1 MKLDVV
7 PEKLGSPINYAV
19 LLLIGAIVVI
29 FHIVV
34 NISEDSDALIYGFS
48 MIIPA
53 TVSVFAF
60 TFAPWLNR

>member
-1 MKLDVV
+1 MKIDVI
-7 PEKLGSPINYAV
+7 PEKLGSPINYSV

-34 NISEDSDALIYGFS
+34 NISKDSDTLVYGFS

-53 TVSVFAF
+53 TVSVLDFF
-60 TFAPWLNR
+60 KLL

>member
-1 MKLDVV
+1 MKIDVI
-7 PEKLGSPINYAV
+7 PEKLGSPINYSV

-34 NISEDSDALIYGFS
+34 NISKDSDALVYGFS

-53 TVSVFAF
+53 TVSVLDFF
-60 TFAPWLNR
+60 KLL